1 MNKLKYFF
9 WDLLFPRSCL
19 GCLELLGD
27 LSDSHL
33 CPVCRATIKF
43 KSGFA
48 CAFCSAPV
56 INGRTCPF
64 CLAARAPTQ
73 RDVPLHYLDYLFVAA
88 TYEEPLVEKMLKTLK
103 YQYVRSLAEEVA
115 GVMIKY
121 FEKKIAATPIFDFT
135 SPLVVP
141 VPLHR
146 RRLNWRGFNQSEL
159 IAQKIAAHF
168 SWPLNTEIL
177 KRAKYN
183 RPQADIKDRASR
195 IQNASG
201 IFSCQKPEAISG
213 KLALLI
219 DDIATTGSTLD
230 DCARALKGAGAVEV
244 IGFVFARGDLKPK
257 K

>member
-1 MNKLKYFF
+1 MSGLKYFLL
-9 WDLLFPRSCL
+9 DLVFPRSCL

-43 KSGFA
+43 KTGFA

-56 INGRTCPF
+56 VNGQTCPF
-64 CLAARAPTQ
+64 CR
-73 RDVPLHYLDYLFVAA
+73 REHYLDYLFTA
-88 TYEEPLVEKMLKTLK
+88 TSYEEPLVEKILKTLK
-103 YQYVRSLAEEVA
+103 YQYVRSLAEETA

-121 FEKKIAATPIFDFT
+121 LEKIMKTAPLFDFV
-135 SPLVVP
+135 SHVVVP

-159 IAQKIAAHF
+159 IAGEISRHF
-168 SWPLNTEIL
+168 GWPLNTKIL

-195 IQNASG
+195 IQNASR
-201 IFSCQKPEAISG
+201 IFSCSSPLSLGHRPI
-213 KLALLI
+213 LLI
-219 DDIATTGSTLD
+219 DDITTTGSTLD
-230 DCARALKGAGAVEV
+230 DCARALKSAGTRAV
-244 IGFVFARGDLKPK
+244 IGFVFARGK
-257 K
+257 